1 MITEELYNKD
11 IFVVVPTYN
20 ENNEILHTL
29 VSQLIEEN
37 YTVVVVDDGSML
49 LPELHLNKP
58 TLHIIRHKIN
68 LGQGAALQTGS
79 TYAIMM
85 GAKYIVHFDADG
97 QHLVSDIPT
106 LINPLLCGKSDVV
119 FGTRFHK
126 TATLI
131 PANKRILLRI
141 ARFINYIFTGVLLTD
156 AHNGLRAF
164 TSDSAS
170 KLQITE
176 NRMAHAS
183 EILFLVKKNT
193 LRFTEVP
200 VHVYYTDYSKQ
211 KGQSAWNSIRI
222 VFDLLL
228 HKLFE

>member
-1 MITEELYNKD
+1 MIREQLYNTD

-20 ENNEILHTL
+20 ENNEILKTL
-29 VSQLIEEN
+29 VSQLIGEN
-37 YTVVVVDDGSML
+37 YTVVIVDDGSML
-49 LPELHLNKP
+49 LPELHLNNP
-58 TLHIIRHKIN
+58 RLHIIRHKIN

-79 TYAIMM
+79 TYALQM

-106 LINPLLCGKSDVV
+106 LTNPLLSGESDVV

-126 TATLI
+126 TTSSI
-131 PANKRILLRI
+131 PTNKKILLRI
-141 ARFINYIFTGVLLTD
+141 ARFINYIFTGMLLTD

-164 TSDSAS
+164 TSNSAS

-183 EILFLVKKNT
+183 EILFLVKKKG
-193 LRFTEVP
+193 LRFTEAP
-200 VHVYYTDYSKQ
+200 VHVSYTNYSKR